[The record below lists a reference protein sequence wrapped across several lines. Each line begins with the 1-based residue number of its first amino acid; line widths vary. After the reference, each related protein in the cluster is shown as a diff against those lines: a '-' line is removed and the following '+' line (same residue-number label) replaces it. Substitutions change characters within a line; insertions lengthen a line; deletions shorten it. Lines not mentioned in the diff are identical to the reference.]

1 MQVHDRAVVHG
12 QYSTECVGHVSFF
25 CFCSFLCVVYVC
37 DYGVDLGPYGQLWGL
52 ISFFLFSGFH
62 FCLSLSSSG
71 DVAGLLGT
79 FPRCDHIDK
88 ALVGARGYRSK
99 VMGCVQHLLKLSQG
113 YIRLQVG
120 PLVGTF
126 SAHTRIH
133 TAGKLGLD
141 VTSVPGSSL
150 QLSYIH
156 QVGDGRH

>member
-37 DYGVDLGPYGQLWGL
+37 DYGVDLGPYGQLWGP

-79 FPRCDHIDK
+79 FPRCDHIDR
-88 ALVGARGYRSK
+88 ALVRVRGYRSK
-99 VMGCVQHLLKLSQG
+99 VMGRVQHL
-113 YIRLQVG
+113 
-120 PLVGTF
+120 
-126 SAHTRIH
+126 
-133 TAGKLGLD
+133 
-141 VTSVPGSSL
+141 
-150 QLSYIH
+150 
-156 QVGDGRH
+156 